1 MCISFFQSIRIWD
14 IFEVTMNPEDPQPKQ
29 ILQDCHADWITD
41 CKWSNIG
48 DFLVNK
54 LMTSPKHL
62 FAETSL

>member
-1 MCISFFQSIRIWD
+1 MCVISVFQSIRIWD

-54 LMTSPKHL
+54 YL
-62 FAETSL
+62 TSLNFFL